1 MSKFKKI
8 VLITLIS
15 IVIFAIVVIVFIS
28 PLTKYIVEKY
38 DNEYT
43 GREINME
50 WAYVNPFTGY
60 IHFSDF
66 KIYENKSDSVFLALS
81 GLTANISMHKLLSKT
96 IEIDGLFLDDL
107 KGLILQN
114 DTLFNYNDLIQ
125 KFTSKEDSKTEK
137 EPLHLNILNIKIK
150 NGEIHYNE
158 IVTPIKYFI
167 KNVNIESPGFRWD
180 VDTVPIKFSFL
191 SGIGSGNASGDF
203 TINSKNNDYSL
214 AILVQNFN
222 LNIVGQYIKDI
233 SNYGSFRAILDADVK
248 SKGNF
253 NFAENVTNS
262 GRLQFSDFHFGKNIK
277 EDFLAFDKLILAV
290 KELSP
295 SKENYK
301 FDSISLTRPLFV
313 YEKYDYLDNI
323 QTMFGKEGAN
333 VMDASAKE
341 AKFNLVIEIANY
353 IKMLFKNFLQ
363 SNYRVDRVGIY
374 NGEIKYKDYSLN
386 ELFEIE
392 LNPLS
397 FTADSTVK
405 SKSRV
410 NFNISTGIK
419 PYGSFS
425 SSISINPKDSSDF
438 DLQYDIKKLPVAMF
452 NPYLIQYTSFPLDRG
467 TIEVAG
473 NWKVRKGFINSDN
486 RLTVI
491 DPRISSR
498 LKNKNT
504 SWLPLKLIMFF
515 VREQG
520 NVIDYEVPISG
531 NLNNPNFHLRD
542 VITDVLTNIFI
553 KPAGTPYRI
562 NVRNIETEIEKSM
575 SFKWEM
581 NKNSLTSNQENFLE
595 ELADFIDKNPEV
607 NLNVSPM
614 QFEKKEKEYILF
626 YEAKKNYYLKF
637 INTNNKI
644 ITNDDS
650 IKISRISSKDAS
662 FVKYLNAQLKDSLI
676 YTLQGKCLNLLGA
689 AFVELKFQELNKQRS
704 RVFLSYFKR
713 DGNERRVKLVK
724 GENSI
729 PYNGFSYYK
738 IQYKGS
744 FPNNLLSAY
753 KKMNEL
759 NNEDPR
765 ADFKK
770 YRQKNKNIK

>member
-15 IVIFAIVVIVFIS
+15 IVIFAVVVIVFIS

-43 GREINME
+43 GREITME

-66 KIYENKSDSVFLALS
+66 KIYENKSDTVFLSLS
-81 GLTANISMHKLLSKT
+81 GLTANISMFKLLSKT
-96 IEIDGLFLDDL
+96 IEIDGLYLDDL
-107 KGLILQN
+107 KGLIFQN
-114 DTLFNYNDLIQ
+114 ESYFNFNDLIK
-125 KFTSKEDSKTEK
+125 KFSSDEEPKNKK
-137 EPLHLNILNIKIK
+137 EPLHLNILDIKIK

-180 VDTVPIKFSFL
+180 VDTVPVKFSFL
-191 SGIGSGNASGDF
+191 SGIGTGDASGNF
-203 TINSKNNDYSL
+203 TVNTKNNDYSL
-214 AILVQNFN
+214 DILVNKFN
-222 LNIVGQYIKDI
+222 LNIVGQYIKDL
-233 SNYGSFRAILDADVK
+233 SNYGSFRAILDANVK

-374 NGEIKYKDYSLN
+374 NGEVKYKDYSLN

-405 SKSRV
+405 TNSRV
-410 NFNISTGIK
+410 KFNLSAGIK
-419 PYGSFS
+419 PFGSFS

-562 NVRNIETEIEKSM
+562 NVRNIETEIEKSL
-575 SFKWEM
+575 SLKWEM
-581 NKNSLTSNQENFLE
+581 NKKSLSSQQEDFVEKLAEFLE
-595 ELADFIDKNPEV
+595 KNPDASIIV
-607 NLNVSPM
+607 KPL
-614 QFEKKEKEYILF
+614 QFEKKEKEYIAF
-626 YEAKKNYYLKF
+626 YEAKKNYYLKV
-637 INTNNKI
+637 IHTDKKI
-644 ITNDDS
+644 ITKDDS
-650 IKISRISSKDAS
+650 INIERISSRDTS
-662 FVKYLNAQLKDSLI
+662 FLNYLNRQLKDSLI
-676 YTLQGKCLNLLGA
+676 YTLQGKCINLLGKDYI
-689 AFVELKFQELNKQRS
+689 ESKFQELNKQRS
-704 RVFLSYFKR
+704 RVFLTYFKK
-713 DGNERRVKLVK
+713 GETENRVKIVK
-724 GENSI
+724 AENSV
-729 PYNGFSYYK
+729 PYNGFSNYK
-738 IQYKGS
+738 IDYKGTLPS
-744 FPNNLLSAY
+744 DLISAY
-753 KKMNEL
+753 KKMNAL

-765 ADFKK
+765 SQFKG
-770 YRQKNKNIK
+770 YRQQNKNIK

>member
-8 VLITLIS
+8 ILITLIS
-15 IVIFAIVVIVFIS
+15 IVIFAVVVIVFIS

-43 GREINME
+43 GREITME

-66 KIYENKSDSVFLALS
+66 KIYENKSDTVFLSLS
-81 GLTANISMHKLLSKT
+81 GLTANISMFKLLSKT
-96 IEIDGLFLDDL
+96 IEIDGLYLDDL
-107 KGLILQN
+107 KGLIFQN
-114 DTLFNYNDLIQ
+114 ESYFNFNDLIK
-125 KFTSKEDSKTEK
+125 KFSSDEKPKNKK
-137 EPLHLNILNIKIK
+137 EPLHLNILDIKIK

-180 VDTVPIKFSFL
+180 VDTVPVKFSFL
-191 SGIGSGNASGDF
+191 SGIGTGDASGNF
-203 TINSKNNDYSL
+203 TVNTKNNDYSL
-214 AILVQNFN
+214 DILVNKFN
-222 LNIVGQYIKDI
+222 LNIVGQYIKDL
-233 SNYGSFRAILDADVK
+233 SNYGSFRAILDANVK

-323 QTMFGKEGAN
+323 QTMFGKEGVR
-333 VMDASAKE
+333 VMDASANE

-374 NGEIKYKDYSLN
+374 NGEVKYKDYSLN

-405 SKSRV
+405 TNSRV
-410 NFNISTGIK
+410 KFNLSSGIK
-419 PYGSFS
+419 PFGSFS
-425 SSISINPKDSSDF
+425 SSISVNPKDSSDF
-438 DLQYDIKKLPVAMF
+438 DLEYNIKKLPASMF
-452 NPYLIQYTSFPLDRG
+452 NPYLIEYTELPLDRG
-467 TIEVAG
+467 TIEVKG
-473 NWKVRKGFINSDN
+473 SWNVRNGGINSNN

-491 DPRISSR
+491 DPRVNGR
-498 LKNKNT
+498 VKNKNT
-504 SWLPLKLIMFF
+504 SWLPMKLIMFF

-562 NVRNIETEIEKSM
+562 NVRNIETEIEKSL
-575 SFKWEM
+575 SLKWEM
-581 NKNSLTSNQENFLE
+581 NKKSLGSQQEDFVEKLAEFLE
-595 ELADFIDKNPEV
+595 KNPDASIIV
-607 NLNVSPM
+607 KPL
-614 QFEKKEKEYILF
+614 QFEKKEKEYIAF
-626 YEAKKNYYLKF
+626 YEAKKNYYLKV
-637 INTNNKI
+637 IHTDKKI
-644 ITNDDS
+644 ITKDDS
-650 IKISRISSKDAS
+650 INIERISTRDTS
-662 FVKYLNAQLKDSLI
+662 FLNYLNRQLKDSLI
-676 YTLQGKCLNLLGA
+676 YTIQGKCINLLGKD
-689 AFVELKFQELNKQRS
+689 FIESKFQELNKQRS
-704 RVFLSYFKR
+704 RVFLTYFKK
-713 DGNERRVKLVK
+713 GETENRVKIVK
-724 GENSI
+724 AENSV
-729 PYNGFSYYK
+729 PYNGFSNYK
-738 IQYKGS
+738 IDYKGTLPS
-744 FPNNLLSAY
+744 DLISAY
-753 KKMNEL
+753 KKMNAL

-765 ADFKK
+765 SQFKG
-770 YRQKNKNIK
+770 YRQQNKSIK